1 MGRSGQAATV
11 RLTRGSV
18 LAPLYRAL
26 AGVAATVFLFLAL
39 GGAALQKSGPPPTAV
54 DAGITVALQHPLLA
68 TPPVATRELDALGED
83 VARRFRIATDAAHE
97 LVGAAVL
104 AGQSSAIDPLLVLA
118 VIAVES
124 RFNPIAESDY
134 GARGLM
140 QVVARF
146 HPDKVPAPNGDRA
159 LLDPW
164 TNILVGTRILREYL
178 DRTGNLEAALQMY
191 GGAPEDAERG
201 YSKKV
206 LAELERFRRVTE
218 AAAGPVAAARPM

>member
-1 MGRSGQAATV
+1 MQ
-11 RLTRGSV
+11 GSV

-26 AGVAATVFLFLAL
+26 AGVAATVLLLLVLA
-39 GGAALQKSGPPPTAV
+39 GASLPEAPQATEPTVEEVATALHHPLIARPAAPGPHQ
-54 DAGITVALQHPLLA
+54 VALA
-68 TPPVATRELDALGED
+68 ED
-83 VARRFRIATDAAHE
+83 VARRFRIANDAAHE

-104 AGQSSAIDPLLVLA
+104 AGQASRIDPMLVLA

-146 HPDKVPAPNGDRA
+146 HFDKLPSTAGERA

-164 TNILVGTRILREYL
+164 TNIDVGTRILREYM
-178 DRTGNLEAALQMY
+178 DRTPDLESALQLY
-191 GGAPEDAERG
+191 GGASEDPERVYA
-201 YSKKV
+201 KKV
-206 LAELERFRRVTE
+206 FAELERFKRVRE
-218 AAAGPVAAARPM
+218 AVAGRTTGGRAL